1 MGGCI
6 PGKTKIQIN
15 KLNVNNN
22 IENKNIKN
30 IMNNNSFNNNVKE
43 NNNNNNNNFF
53 SCEDNNFFNIKQKS
67 INNNFSSNNLMCP
80 QPQMILINNNKFIIN
95 TSTNNT
101 NDISN
106 ENDEKLL
113 KSIEIEK
120 NKQLSCNN
128 ILTLKHNPTIFHESV
143 NSNLFEQKS
152 LKTKG
157 PILSKLEK
165 YSKKIKKKEIN

>member
-53 SCEDNNFFNIKQKS
+53 SCEDNNFFKNKNS

-120 NKQLSCNN
+120 NKKLSCNN

>member
-30 IMNNNSFNNNVKE
+30 IMNNNSFNNINVKE
-43 NNNNNNNNFF
+43 NNNNNNFF
-53 SCEDNNFFNIKQKS
+53 SCEDNNFFKNKNSKNINFS
-67 INNNFSSNNLMCP
+67 NNNLLCT
-80 QPQMILINNNKFIIN
+80 QPQMILINNNKLIIN

-113 KSIEIEK
+113 KSIECEK